1 MMNMKI
7 AAEIAGF
14 YGAHRTCPR
23 LPKAF
28 ALWLLLAALP
38 SLAVAAGD
46 EREEKTSESDT
57 SPDSPGEKG
66 EMTQEPAAD
75 EPAADETIEGAAP
88 AQEEVPVADDT
99 VVADEKNAEAL
110 LVPASPGTE
119 ALRRALNSA
128 SELQLLLVSSHEGD
142 SDVRGLEQLTA
153 LRRSLEDAL
162 VELTRLEQQQD
173 LRQWLQGEGLR
184 AALAEVEDERS
195 QAKAEAQPDAAQT
208 PEVGA
213 EESEPVVVDSARLLA
228 VKRAI
233 EDAPFKEGKM
243 QVLTEQL
250 RDTQVSS
257 EQVGELI
264 QLFAFSRDK
273 VETLVFLY
281 PRLVDPDRFDE
292 LLSTLKFASDRLA
305 VRQRLGLSG
314 S

>member
-7 AAEIAGF
+7 GVEVVGF
-14 YGAHRTCPR
+14 SGAHRKCVR
-23 LPKAF
+23 IQKVLAV
-28 ALWLLLAALP
+28 WLLLVVLP
-38 SLAVAAGD
+38 GLAVAAED
-46 EREEKTSESDT
+46 EAKEQAPESDT
-57 SPDSPGEKG
+57 SADSPAEKG
-66 EMTQEPAAD
+66 EVSPEPTVD
-75 EPAADETIEGAAP
+75 EKPVVAAP
-88 AQEEVPVADDT
+88 ESVPVPVADDT
-99 VVADEKNAEAL
+99 SVADPKDAEVL
-110 LVPASPGTE
+110 PATPSPGRE
-119 ALRRALNSA
+119 ALRRALDTV
-128 SELQLLLVSSHEGD
+128 SELQLLLASSHDGD
-142 SDVRGLEQLTA
+142 GPVRGHEELA
-153 LRRSLEDAL
+153 KLRRSLEDAL
-162 VELTRLEQQQD
+162 VEVTRLEQQQD
-173 LRQWLQGEGLR
+173 LRQWLQGDGLR
-184 AALAEVEDERS
+184 AAMAEVEADRS
-195 QAKAEAQPDAAQT
+195 LAKAEAVQIAVPIV
-208 PEVGA
+208 EVEV
-213 EESEPVVVDSARLLA
+213 EESEPVAVDGARLRA